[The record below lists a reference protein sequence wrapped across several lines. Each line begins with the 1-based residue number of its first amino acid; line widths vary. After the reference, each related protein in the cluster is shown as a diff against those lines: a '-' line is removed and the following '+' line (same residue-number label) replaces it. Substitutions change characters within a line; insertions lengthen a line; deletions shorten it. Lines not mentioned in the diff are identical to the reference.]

1 MILYICTIISILLL
15 GLGFRAM
22 GKGIERDRG
31 LLLGLGA
38 GLCIVFAILTLTF
51 AIMAIDYTDYLLNVD
66 SRMEEQVE
74 KRAVYVTM
82 LSEVST
88 LMSQDVTASNTYFDI
103 YDKVLSFN
111 ASVRRCQRW
120 SGTIFEGL
128 LCDPTYKGLKII
140 PLN

>member
-1 MILYICTIISILLL
+1 MILYICTIISMLLL

-38 GLCIVFAILTLTF
+38 SLCIVFAILTLAFT
-51 AIMAIDYTDYLLNVD
+51 IMAIDYTDYLLNVD

-82 LSEVST
+82 LNEVGT
-88 LMSQDVTASNTYFDI
+88 LMSQDVTASSTYFDI

-111 ASVRRCQRW
+111 SSVRRCQQW
-120 SGTIFEGL
+120 NNTIFEGL
-128 LCDPTYKGLKII
+128 LCDPTYQGLEII

>member
-15 GLGFRAM
+15 GLGFRAV
-22 GKGIERDRG
+22 GRGIERDRG

-38 GLCIVFAILTLTF
+38 GLCIIFAILTLAF

-66 SRMEEQVE
+66 SRMEAQAE

-111 ASVRRCQRW
+111 SSARRYQQW
-120 SGTIFEGL
+120 GNTIFEGL
-128 LCDPTYKGLKII
+128 LCNPTYKGLEII

>member
-15 GLGFRAM
+15 GLGFRAV

-38 GLCIVFAILTLTF
+38 GLCIIFAILTLAFT
-51 AIMAIDYTDYLLNVD
+51 IMAIDYTDYLLNVD
-66 SRMEEQVE
+66 SRMEEQAE

-82 LSEVST
+82 LSEIGT
-88 LMSQDVTASNTYFDI
+88 LMSQDVTASDTYFGI

-111 ASVRRCQRW
+111 SSVRRCQQW
-120 SGTIFEGL
+120 NNTIFEGL
-128 LCDPTYKGLKII
+128 LCDPTYTGLEII

>member
-15 GLGFRAM
+15 GLGFRAV

-38 GLCIVFAILTLTF
+38 GLCIIFAILTLAFT
-51 AIMAIDYTDYLLNVD
+51 IMAIDYTDYLLSTD

-82 LSEVST
+82 LNEVGT
-88 LMSQDVTASNTYFDI
+88 LMSQDVTASDTYFSI

-111 ASVRRCQRW
+111 SSVRRCQQW
-120 SGTIFEGL
+120 NNTIFEGL
-128 LCDPTYKGLKII
+128 LCDPTYAGLEII

>member
-1 MILYICTIISILLL
+1 MILYICTIISMLLL

-22 GKGIERDRG
+22 GKGMERDRG

-38 GLCIVFAILTLTF
+38 SLCIIFAILTLIFT
-51 AIMAIDYTDYLLNVD
+51 IMAVGYTDYLLNVD

-82 LSEVST
+82 LSEVGT
-88 LMSQDVTASNTYFDI
+88 LMNQDVTASDTYFDI

-111 ASVRRCQRW
+111 ASVRRYQQW
-120 SGTIFEGL
+120 GNTIFEGL
-128 LCDPTYKGLKII
+128 LCDPTYKNLEII

>member
-1 MILYICTIISILLL
+1 MILYIGAIISILLL
-15 GLGFRAM
+15 GFGFWAM

-31 LLLGLGA
+31 LFVGFGA
-38 GLCIVFAILTLTF
+38 GLCIVFAILTLAFTV
-51 AIMAIDYTDYLLNVD
+51 MAIDYTDYLLNTD

-82 LSEVST
+82 LSEVGT
-88 LMSQDVTASNTYFDI
+88 LMSQDVTASDTYFDI

-111 ASVRRCQRW
+111 SSVRRYQRW
-120 SGTIFEGL
+120 GNTIFEGL
-128 LCDPTYKGLKII
+128 LCDPTYKNLEII

>member
-1 MILYICTIISILLL
+1 MILYICAIISVLLL
-15 GLGFRAM
+15 GLGFWTMSKA
-22 GKGIERDRG
+22 IERDHG
-31 LLLGLGA
+31 MLMGVGA
-38 GLCIVFAILTLTF
+38 GLCIVFAILTLAFT
-51 AIMAIDYTDYLLNVD
+51 ITAIDYTDYLLNAD
-66 SRMEEQVE
+66 SRMEAQAE

-111 ASVRRCQRW
+111 SSVRRYQRW
-120 SGTIFEGL
+120 GNTIFEGL
-128 LCDPTYKGLKII
+128 LCDPTYKNLEII

>member
-1 MILYICTIISILLL
+1 MILYIGAIISILLL
-15 GLGFRAM
+15 GLGFWAM

-31 LLLGLGA
+31 LFVGFGA
-38 GLCIVFAILTLTF
+38 GLCIVFAILTLAFT
-51 AIMAIDYTDYLLNVD
+51 IMAIDYTDYLLNVD
-66 SRMEEQVE
+66 SRMEEQAE

-88 LMSQDVTASNTYFDI
+88 LMSQDVTASDTYFDI

-111 ASVRRCQRW
+111 SSVRRYQQW
-120 SGTIFEGL
+120 GNTIFEGL
-128 LCDPTYKGLKII
+128 LCDPTYKNLEII